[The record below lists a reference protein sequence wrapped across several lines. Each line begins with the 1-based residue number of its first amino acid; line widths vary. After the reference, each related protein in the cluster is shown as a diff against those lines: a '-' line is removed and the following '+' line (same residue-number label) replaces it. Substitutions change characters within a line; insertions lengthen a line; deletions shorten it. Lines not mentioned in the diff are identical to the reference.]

1 METTLNNLLVS
12 AENKTSKFRSI
23 EDILK
28 DPALKAKLNNL
39 VDEAVRCKIR
49 IQQEQETIKDLRD
62 VAKNDVNLNPK
73 LFNYYVAMV
82 YNNDYAAR
90 KDNLDQLSTLIESVM
105 ALLPPDNSN
114 YKGGDDE

>member
-1 METTLNNLLVS
+1 MLV
-12 AENKTSKFRSI
+12 AAGEKTSKFRNI

-28 DPALKAKLNNL
+28 DPTLKAKLNNL

-62 VAKNDVNLNPK
+62 VAKNDLSLNPK
-73 LFNYYVAMV
+73 LFNYYVGMV

-90 KDNLDQLSTLIESVM
+90 KDNLDQLSALIDAVM

-114 YKGGDDE
+114 YNRGDDE

>member
-1 METTLNNLLVS
+1 MNNLLVS

-28 DPALKAKLNNL
+28 DPTLKAKLSNL

-49 IQQEQETIKDLRD
+49 IHMEQETIKDLRD
-62 VAKNDVNLNPK
+62 VAKNDLSLNPK
-73 LFNYYVAMV
+73 LFNYYVGMV
-82 YNNDYAAR
+82 FNNDYAAR
-90 KDNLDQLSTLIESVM
+90 KENLDQLSTLIEAVM

-114 YKGGDDE
+114 FKGDDE

>member
-1 METTLNNLLVS
+1 MLV
-12 AENKTSKFRSI
+12 AAGEKTSKFRNI

-28 DPALKAKLNNL
+28 DPTLKAKLNNL

-62 VAKNDVNLNPK
+62 VAKNDLSLNPK
-73 LFNYYVAMV
+73 LFNYYVGMV

-90 KDNLDQLSTLIESVM
+90 KDNLDQLSTLIDAVM

-114 YKGGDDE
+114 YNREDDE

>member
-1 METTLNNLLVS
+1 MLV
-12 AENKTSKFRSI
+12 AAGEKTSKFRNI

-28 DPALKAKLNNL
+28 DPTLKAKLNNL

-62 VAKNDVNLNPK
+62 VAKNDLSLNPK
-73 LFNYYVAMV
+73 LFNYYVGMV

-90 KDNLDQLSTLIESVM
+90 KDNLDQLSTLIDAVM

-114 YKGGDDE
+114 YNRGDDE

>member
-1 METTLNNLLVS
+1 MLV
-12 AENKTSKFRSI
+12 AAGEKTSKFRNI

-49 IQQEQETIKDLRD
+49 IQQAQETIKDLRD
-62 VAKNDVNLNPK
+62 VAKNDLSLNPK
-73 LFNYYVAMV
+73 LFNYYVGMV

-90 KDNLDQLSTLIESVM
+90 KDNLDQLSTLIDAVM

-114 YKGGDDE
+114 FAGHKDDDE

>member
-1 METTLNNLLVS
+1 MNNMLIS
-12 AENKTSKFRSI
+12 ADQKTRKFRSI

-49 IQQEQETIKDLRD
+49 IQHEQETIKDLRD
-62 VAKNDVNLNPK
+62 VAKNEVSLNPK

-90 KDNLDQLSTLIESVM
+90 KDNLEELSTLIESVM
-105 ALLPPDNSN
+105 SLLPPDNSN
-114 YKGGDDE
+114 YNDD

>member
-1 METTLNNLLVS
+1 MLIS
-12 AENKTSKFRSI
+12 ADQKTRKFRSI

-49 IQQEQETIKDLRD
+49 IQHEQETIKDLRD
-62 VAKNDVNLNPK
+62 VAKNEVSLNPK

-90 KDNLDQLSTLIESVM
+90 KDNLEELSTLIESVM
-105 ALLPPDNSN
+105 SLLPPDNSN
-114 YKGGDDE
+114 YNRDDE

>member
-1 METTLNNLLVS
+1 MNNMLIS
-12 AENKTSKFRSI
+12 ADQKTRKFRSI

-49 IQQEQETIKDLRD
+49 IQHEQETIKDLRD
-62 VAKNDVNLNPK
+62 VAKNEVSLNPK

-90 KDNLDQLSTLIESVM
+90 KDNLEELSTLIESVM
-105 ALLPPDNSN
+105 SLLPPDNSN
-114 YKGGDDE
+114 YNRDDE

>member
-1 METTLNNLLVS
+1 MLV
-12 AENKTSKFRSI
+12 AAGEKTSKFRNI

-28 DPALKAKLNNL
+28 DPTLKAKLNNL

-62 VAKNDVNLNPK
+62 VAKNDLSLNPK
-73 LFNYYVAMV
+73 LFNYYVGMV

-90 KDNLDQLSTLIESVM
+90 KDNLDQLSTLIDAVM

-114 YKGGDDE
+114 YNRDDE

>member
-1 METTLNNLLVS
+1 MNMLV
-12 AENKTSKFRSI
+12 AAGEKTSKFRNI

-28 DPALKAKLNNL
+28 DPTLKAKLNNL

-62 VAKNDVNLNPK
+62 VAKNDLSLNPK
-73 LFNYYVAMV
+73 LFNYYVGMV

-90 KDNLDQLSTLIESVM
+90 KDNLDQLSTLIDAVM

-114 YKGGDDE
+114 YNRGDDE

>member
-1 METTLNNLLVS
+1 MLINASLT
-12 AENKTSKFRSI
+12 KQKFRNI

-28 DPALKAKLNNL
+28 DPASKAKLNNL

-62 VAKNDVNLNPK
+62 VAKNDLSLNPK

-82 YNNDYAAR
+82 YNNDYTAR
-90 KDNLDQLSTLIESVM
+90 KDNLEELSTLIESVM

-114 YKGGDDE
+114 FRGSDDE

>member
-1 METTLNNLLVS
+1 MLIS
-12 AENKTSKFRSI
+12 ADQKTRKFRSI

-49 IQQEQETIKDLRD
+49 IQHEQETIKDLRD
-62 VAKNDVNLNPK
+62 VAKNEVSLNPK

-90 KDNLDQLSTLIESVM
+90 KDNLEELSTLIESVM
-105 ALLPPDNSN
+105 SLLPPDNSN
-114 YKGGDDE
+114 YNDD